1 MRRMALRLLGLAL
14 VAVLAGCAD
23 NAMVMKGQLQN
34 LQKQQA
40 ALSRQGQEMQ
50 ERAAGLDRDNQEL
63 QSLLAQARQRN
74 QVLDDQLA
82 GLRSQLGTVTSQLAS
97 AREEKAASESKVQAL
112 NASLQRRGGVT
123 ITPNNSLLQTL
134 PAINLP
140 DVQVRR
146 DGDVIRVEL
155 PESRLFDHGG
165 AQLRQG
171 APQFI
176 QMVAAELIRTYP
188 QQIIGVEGHTDTDP
202 VNGGQYRTPHELSVA
217 RAVMVYQVLASQMRI
232 PSAQLFVTGHGGNHP
247 VVSNATPQGK
257 QRNRRVEL
265 VVYPERFT
273 Q

>member
-1 MRRMALRLLGLAL
+1 MRWMALRPLGLAAL
-14 VAVLAGCAD
+14 AFLAGCAD
-23 NAMVMKGQLQN
+23 NAMVLKGQMQKLQD
-34 LQKQQA
+34 QQVA
-40 ALSRQGQEMQ
+40 VSRQRQEMQ

-74 QVLDDQLA
+74 QVLDDQLKA
-82 GLRSQLGTVTSQLAS
+82 MRDQLGSVSTQLAT
-97 AREEKAASESKVQAL
+97 AREEKAANESKIQAL

-146 DGDVIRVEL
+146 DGDVIRIEL
-155 PESRLFDHGG
+155 PGSRLFDGSN

-171 APQFI
+171 APQFV
-176 QMVAAELIRTYP
+176 QMVAAEVLRTYP
-188 QQIIGVEGHTDTDP
+188 QQIIGVEGHTDSDP
-202 VNGGQYRTPHELSVA
+202 VTGGPYHSNHELSVA
-217 RAVMVYQVLASQMRI
+217 RAVAVYQILVGQMRV
-232 PSAQLFVTGHGGNHP
+232 PSSQLFLTGHGSNHP

-265 VVYPERFT
+265 VVYPERFM